1 MNTVLI
7 VQDYFGE
14 KLFFFS
20 AGIVVG
26 VPTAVFFE
34 AVSHLWFTF
43 FGVATLVAPF
53 VEEFCKACTLFYRYE
68 RPGRILVCNGFLAG
82 LGFGVAEFFV
92 YVHAG
97 VPFLLR
103 LPAIG
108 FHGAGTAIV
117 AYGIYKRKTLKYYLL
132 AVALHFTNNLFATL
146 GLLWFIGGLGATVAS
161 YVLAWTFYRR
171 TKDSVSSTALPPLE
185 FCTNCGSRLKPEEKY
200 CYNCGSRRWSASE
213 TA

>member
-1 MNTVLI
+1 MLA
-7 VQDYFGE
+7 QDYFGE
-14 KLFFFS
+14 KLFFFV

-43 FGVATLVAPF
+43 FGVATIVAPF
-53 VEEFCKACTLFYRYE
+53 VEEFGKACTLFYRYE
-68 RPGRILVCNGFLAG
+68 RPGRILVRNGFLAG
-82 LGFGVAEFFV
+82 IGFGVAEFFV

-132 AVALHFTNNLFATL
+132 TVALHFTNNLFAAL
-146 GLLWFIGGLGATVAS
+146 GLLWIIGGLGATVAS
-161 YVLAWTFYRR
+161 YYLAWTFYGRSKASG
-171 TKDSVSSTALPPLE
+171 TSITELPVE
-185 FCTNCGSRLKPEEKY
+185 FCANCGSRLTKEERY
-200 CYNCGSRRWSASE
+200 CYKCGSRQ
-213 TA
+213 

>member
-1 MNTVLI
+1 MLA
-7 VQDYFGE
+7 QDYFGE
-14 KLFFFS
+14 KLFFFA
-20 AGIVVG
+20 AGIIVG

-43 FGVATLVAPF
+43 FGVATLVAPL

-68 RPGRILVCNGFLAG
+68 RPGKILMRNGFLAG
-82 LGFGVAEFFV
+82 IGFGVAEFVV
-92 YVHAG
+92 YVQAG

-117 AYGIYKRKTLKYYLL
+117 AYGIYKRKTVKYFFL
-132 AVALHFTNNLFATL
+132 AVVLHFTNNLFAAM

-161 YVLAWTFYRR
+161 YLLAWTFYKR
-171 TKDSVSSTALPPLE
+171 TKESVAPTTPLPNR
-185 FCTNCGSRLKPEEKY
+185 FCTTCGSLLTMEERY
-200 CYNCGSRRWSASE
+200 CYNCGSRQSSADE
-213 TA
+213 K

>member
-1 MNTVLI
+1 MLAD
-7 VQDYFGE
+7 DYFGE
-14 KLFFFS
+14 KLFFFA

-34 AVSHLWFTF
+34 AVSHLWFTV
-43 FGVATLVAPF
+43 FGVATLVAPL

-68 RPGRILVCNGFLAG
+68 RPGKILVRDGFLAG
-82 LGFGVAEFFV
+82 IGFGVAEFFV

-117 AYGIYKRKTLKYYLL
+117 AYGIYKRKTLRYYLL
-132 AVALHFTNNLFATL
+132 AVALHFTNNFFAAM
-146 GLLWFIGGLGATVAS
+146 GPLWLIGGLGATVAS
-161 YVLAWTFYRR
+161 YCLAWVFYRR
-171 TKDSVSSTALPPLE
+171 TKEPATSTQQPSHK
-185 FCTNCGSRLKPEEKY
+185 FCTNCGFRLTSSEKY
-200 CYNCGSRRWSASE
+200 CYNCGSQQ
-213 TA
+213 

>member
-1 MNTVLI
+1 MFS
-7 VQDYFGE
+7 QDYFGE
-14 KLFFFS
+14 KLFFFA
-20 AGIVVG
+20 AGIVFG

-43 FGVATLVAPF
+43 FGVATLVAPL
-53 VEEFCKACTLFYRYE
+53 VEEFCKASTLFYRYE
-68 RPGRILVCNGFLAG
+68 RPGKILVRNGFLAG

-117 AYGIYKRKTLKYYLL
+117 AYGIYKRKTFKYYLL
-132 AVALHFTNNLFATL
+132 AVALHFTNNLFAAL

-161 YVLAWTFYRR
+161 YYLAWTFYRR
-171 TKDSVSSTALPPLE
+171 AKESVTSTTQLPIK
-185 FCTNCGSRLKPEEKY
+185 FCANCGSRLTMEERY
-200 CYNCGSRRWSASE
+200 CYNCGSRQ
-213 TA
+213 

>member
-1 MNTVLI
+1 MLA
-7 VQDYFGE
+7 QDYFGE
-14 KLFFFS
+14 KLFFFA

-43 FGVATLVAPF
+43 FGVATLVAPL

-68 RPGRILVCNGFLAG
+68 RPGKILMRNGFLAG
-82 LGFGVAEFFV
+82 IGFGVAEFFV
-92 YVHAG
+92 YVQAG

-117 AYGIYKRKTLKYYLL
+117 AYGIYKRKTLKYFFL
-132 AVALHFTNNLFATL
+132 AVALHFTNNLFAAM
-146 GLLWFIGGLGATVAS
+146 GPLWFIGGLGATVAS
-161 YVLAWTFYRR
+161 YLLAWTFYKRA
-171 TKDSVSSTALPPLE
+171 KESVAPTTQLLPK
-185 FCTNCGSRLKPEEKY
+185 FCANCGSRLTMEERY
-200 CYNCGSRRWSASE
+200 CYNCSSRQSSADE
-213 TA
+213 K